1 MTLYNGFLGFKD
13 PKKEQTKVNN
23 DLKEYWNG
31 YNGKKGCKGKHCHKL
46 RIDALRSCD
55 KENICRI
62 THFAQ
67 IWTIGDTNETYRVGA
82 KVEKKS
88 TDKNGLSEI
97 SHGATSKVSM
107 YVGATLIEKMY
118 VLANKQ
124 EISDVCFVDING
136 LKKCLFNSDKTKK
149 TNIDSKY
156 QVTFT
161 NAKQNGAYM

>member
-1 MTLYNGFLGFKD
+1 
-13 PKKEQTKVNN
+13 
-23 DLKEYWNG
+23 
-31 YNGKKGCKGKHCHKL
+31 
-46 RIDALRSCD
+46 
-55 KENICRI
+55 
-62 THFAQ
+62 
-67 IWTIGDTNETYRVGA
+67 
-82 KVEKKS
+82 
-88 TDKNGLSEI
+88 
-97 SHGATSKVSM
+97 M